1 MTPVE
6 KLALIRRA
14 LGLHLPLYE
23 MKVMLFVTS
32 LINGRDG
39 TAWPSRRHVADG
51 CGIDQRNAGRALQ
64 ALVRRDLLTVVSPG
78 GRASSARYTV
88 NAEAIEAACE
98 AAPEAASDAPRWCLG
113 RRRGGVCR
121 DARVASV
128 ETPQVASVE
137 TPKEQ
142 AKRKRSA
149 TKSKPR
155 TRASGNGCAGAAP
168 PPRALRGRLIV

>member
-1 MTPVE
+1 VTPVE

-23 MKVMLFVTS
+23 TKAMLFVIS

-51 CGIDQRNAGRALQ
+51 CGIDQRHAGRALH
-64 ALVRRDLLTVVSPG
+64 ALVERGLLTLVSPG
-78 GRASSARYTV
+78 GRASSARYTI
-88 NAEAIEAACE
+88 NAEAIAAACE
-98 AAPEAASDAPRWCLG
+98 AGSEAASKTSRWHLQ
-113 RRRGGVCR
+113 RRRGGACR
-121 DARVASV
+121 GARVAPV
-128 ETPQVASVE
+128 EAPPVAPVE
-137 TPKEQ
+137 APKEQ

-155 TRASGNGCAGAAP
+155 TRALGSGYADAAP